1 MILFAVIQGPSSWD
15 AVDHLTE
22 NQSPIAPTR
31 IISGYGVLRCRD
43 TAMECTAG
51 DVLFVPRGHEH
62 WFERLDGEIRI
73 WLKATAAGEGES
85 G

>member
-1 MILFAVIQGPSSWD
+1 MD
-15 AVDHLTE
+15 DVDLLTE
-22 NQSPIAPTR
+22 GPIASTR

-73 WLKATAAGEGES
+73 SLKATAAGEGEP